1 MSAWATKVFLNT
13 DKEQTETDEIKYLN
27 RILQGDLLSLILFIL
42 SVNPLSFLLER
53 CDGYAVGTRSKSS
66 TILNHL
72 FFVDDLKLFAR
83 NLYIAKQL
91 LDIVTTFSKDINMQ
105 FGVDKCAYMYI
116 ERGKRKSLGEMI
128 NINGVEI
135 KELEE
140 GDTYKY
146 LGQDEAVGYDGPI
159 NKERVSKEYL
169 KRVKKIWNS
178 HLSAINKSTAH
189 NVFAVPRDTRLD
201 EKRNRGFGY

>member
-1 MSAWATKVFLNT
+1 MNT
-13 DKEQTETDEIKYLN
+13 DKEQIETDEIKYLN
-27 RILQGDLLSLILFIL
+27 GILQGDLLSLILFIL

-53 CDGYAVGTRSKSS
+53 CDGYTIGTRSKSS

-91 LDIVTTFSKDINMQ
+91 LDIVTTFSKDISMQ

-146 LGQDEAVGYDGPI
+146 LGQDESVGYDGPI
-159 NKERVSKEYL
+159 NKERVSKEYP

-178 HLSAINKSTAH
+178 QPSAINKSTAH
-189 NVFAVPRDTRLD
+189 NVFAVPIMTPTIGILD
-201 EKRNRGFGY
+201 